1 YKGVEFGKLER
12 HKEAIEAFD
21 KAIEI
26 NPQFAEAWINKGVDL
41 AELERYEEALKAFDK
56 AIEIKPQYAQ
66 AWFKKGFALG
76 ELGKYEEAL
85 KAYEKAIEINPQDD
99 VAWFAKGFALSKLAR
114 YEEVLKAFDKAI
126 EINPQ
131 DAIAWFA
138 KGFAL
143 SKLARYEEALKA
155 YKKAIEINPQEDI
168 AWLAK
173 GFSLT
178 ELGRYEEAVE
188 AYEKAIEIN
197 SQVPMT
203 YIAYTN
209 LGELFF
215 KLGNL
220 KEASENVEKAL
231 NIDRDLVP
239 ALSLQGRIKIE
250 EKNYDAASDSFK
262 QAMALDIDNPIH
274 FLWYTYTNYL
284 KAEFSLDSE
293 DKKYQEEV
301 ATIIK
306 NLEKMN
312 DTLSKKQD
320 QGKEIRAYV
329 LYFLG
334 YFYFKSDD
342 IFTAKEKLEECIKLK
357 SKSSIE
363 APARELLGNIW
374 NYRIRP
380 PWWQWWLNSLLHRWL
395 KRIGFSI
402 LLLLILLISALLL
415 LHPFIPGWFPS
426 LQINWSLYVFLI
438 VLIIII
444 LVSPSIEHIRARD
457 IEVELRSPP
466 PYEPVLLPVAME
478 EKMKEIEVKYLAK
491 YLESK

>member
-1 YKGVEFGKLER
+1 
-12 HKEAIEAFD
+12 
-21 KAIEI
+21 
-26 NPQFAEAWINKGVDL
+26 L
-41 AELERYEEALKAFDK
+41 A
-56 AIEIKPQYAQ
+56 
-66 AWFKKGFALG
+66 
-76 ELGKYEEAL
+76 
-85 KAYEKAIEINPQDD
+85 
-99 VAWFAKGFALSKLAR
+99 
-114 YEEVLKAFDKAI
+114 
-126 EINPQ
+126 
-131 DAIAWFA
+131 
-138 KGFAL
+138 
-143 SKLARYEEALKA
+143 
-155 YKKAIEINPQEDI
+155 
-168 AWLAK
+168 
-173 GFSLT
+173 
-178 ELGRYEEAVE
+178 
-188 AYEKAIEIN
+188 
-197 SQVPMT
+197 

-231 NIDRDLVP
+231 NIERDLVP

-250 EKNYDAASDSFK
+250 EKNYDSASESFK
-262 QAMALDIDNPIH
+262 QAMSLDIDNPIH
-274 FLWYTYTNYL
+274 FLWDTYANYL
-284 KAEFSLDSE
+284 KVEFSLDSK

-301 ATIIK
+301 ATIIR

-312 DTLSKKQD
+312 ETLSKKQN

-334 YFYFKSDD
+334 HFYLKSND

-357 SKSSIE
+357 SSIK

-380 PWWQWWLNSLLHRWL
+380 PWWRWWLSSPLYRWL

-426 LQINWSLYVFLI
+426 LQTNWSLYVFLI
-438 VLIIII
+438 VFLIII
-444 LVSPSIEHIRARD
+444 LVSPSIEHIQARD

-466 PYEPVLLPVAME
+466 PYEPILLPVAME
-478 EKMKEIEVKYLAK
+478 EKMKEIEVKYLTK

>member
-1 YKGVEFGKLER
+1 MQLSLVIANFDHKEKEVAKNKMSDKELINEGVKLSKLGRYEDALKVFEKAIEMNPQDDKAWYAKGVALIKLGR
-12 HKEAIEAFD
+12 NQEALKSFE

-26 NPQFAEAWINKGVDL
+26 NPQFAPVWRAKGV
-41 AELERYEEALKAFDK
+41 
-56 AIEIKPQYAQ
+56 
-66 AWFKKGFALG
+66 ALG
-76 ELGKYEEAL
+76 ELGRHEEAL
-85 KAYEKAIEINPQDD
+85 KAYESAIEINPQYTGAWVNKG
-99 VAWFAKGFALSKLAR
+99 VAFSELGR
-114 YEEVLKAFDKAI
+114 YQEAI
-126 EINPQ
+126 
-131 DAIAWFA
+131 DAH
-138 KGFAL
+138 
-143 SKLARYEEALKA
+143 
-155 YKKAIEINPQEDI
+155 KKAIEINPKN
-168 AWLAK
+168 ALACT
-173 GFSLT
+173 S
-178 ELGRYEEAVE
+178 
-188 AYEKAIEIN
+188 
-197 SQVPMT
+197 
-203 YIAYTN
+203 

-231 NIDRDLVP
+231 NINGNLVS

-250 EKNYDAASDSFK
+250 EKEYDAASEYFK
-262 QAMALDIDNPIH
+262 KAMSLDIGNPIH
-274 FLWYTYTNYL
+274 FLWDTYANYL

-293 DKKYQEEV
+293 DKKYQEEI
-301 ATIIK
+301 ATIIR

-312 DTLSKKQD
+312 ETLSKNQN

-334 YFYFKSDD
+334 HFYLKSND

-357 SKSSIE
+357 SKSPIKV
-363 APARELLGNIW
+363 PARELLGNIW

-380 PWWQWWLNSLLHRWL
+380 PWWRWWLNSPLYRWL

-402 LLLLILLISALLL
+402 LLLLISALLL

-438 VLIIII
+438 VLLTII
-444 LVSPSIEHIRARD
+444 LLLPNIGHIRTRD

-478 EKMKEIEVKYLAK
+478 EKMKEIE
-491 YLESK
+491 